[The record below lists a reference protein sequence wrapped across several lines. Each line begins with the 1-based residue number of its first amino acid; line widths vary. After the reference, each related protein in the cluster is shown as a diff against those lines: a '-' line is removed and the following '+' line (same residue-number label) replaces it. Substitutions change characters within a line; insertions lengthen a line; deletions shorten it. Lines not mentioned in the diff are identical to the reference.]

1 MEKLSASS
9 KESSTLATRRKAV
22 FTHHAKSL
30 EGEAPAEPK
39 NGSEW
44 RIANGEL
51 LEWLPAT
58 TEVNDDVGL
67 EAK

>member
-22 FTHHAKSL
+22 FTHHTKSL

-39 NGSEW
+39 TA
-44 RIANGEL
+44 ANGE
-51 LEWLPAT
+51 
-58 TEVNDDVGL
+58 
-67 EAK
+67 

>member
-1 MEKLSASS
+1 MLLTVLMEKLSASS

-39 NGSEW
+39 TA
-44 RIANGEL
+44 ANGE
-51 LEWLPAT
+51 
-58 TEVNDDVGL
+58 
-67 EAK
+67 